1 MTSDIEIHHSVEDSD
16 ILLILKHSGLVTFLP
31 ENPDEICERL
41 CMNMKEKQVQNDSK
55 KFDDEIMAI
64 IDKLSEYKLITP
76 NQHKNFQLNIVF
88 YKCFS

>member
-1 MTSDIEIHHSVEDSD
+1 
-16 ILLILKHSGLVTFLP
+16 
-31 ENPDEICERL
+31 
-41 CMNMKEKQVQNDSK
+41 MKEKQVQNDSK